1 MSYSRHLDG
10 LTSIW
15 MYAHCIAVVR
25 VHPFI
30 FGHEELLK
38 LYQRLLRINTHEVT
52 HMDRRKFIQRSL
64 VAATTT
70 AAALAGDGKPFK
82 ILASAGSLRRPLSA
96 VQGFTFAR
104 LRYSSGNWD
113 ADPRMPSNLLNSLVE
128 YTSIRVDP
136 NERVVEAGSDALFNY
151 PFLYLTGNK
160 MLRFTEKERVNLRQY
175 LRNGG
180 FMFVDDCN
188 HDIDGTFAKTFESE
202 IRTILDRPTETLR
215 KIPKEHAL
223 YRSFFEFKEGPPATS
238 HELNGWGDDI
248 VHDYLQAIEIDGR
261 IAVLYSNKDYGC
273 EWNYDWTNKRFAAK
287 DNTRFGVNIVVYA
300 LTH

>member
-1 MSYSRHLDG
+1 
-10 LTSIW
+10 
-15 MYAHCIAVVR
+15 
-25 VHPFI
+25 
-30 FGHEELLK
+30 
-38 LYQRLLRINTHEVT
+38 
-52 HMDRRKFIQRSL
+52 MDRRKFIQHSL

-70 AAALAGDGKPFK
+70 AALAGQSTNLDV
-82 ILASAGSLRRPLSA
+82 LASTGAARRPLSA
-96 VQGFTFAR
+96 VSGFTFAR
-104 LRYSSGNWD
+104 LRYASGNWD

-136 NERVVEAGSDALFNY
+136 NERIVDAGSDALANY
-151 PFLYLTGNK
+151 PFVYLTGNK
-160 MLRFTEKERVNLRQY
+160 MLRFTENERVNLRQY

-188 HDIDGTFAKTFESE
+188 HDIDGTFARTFEGE
-202 IRTILDRPTETLR
+202 IKTILDRPTEVLR
-215 KIPKEHAL
+215 KVPKEHSL
-223 YRSFFEFKEGPPATS
+223 YRSFFEFKDGPPATS

-287 DNTRFGVNIVVYA
+287 DNTRFGVNIIVYA

>member
-1 MSYSRHLDG
+1 
-10 LTSIW
+10 
-15 MYAHCIAVVR
+15 
-25 VHPFI
+25 
-30 FGHEELLK
+30 
-38 LYQRLLRINTHEVT
+38 
-52 HMDRRKFIQRSL
+52 MDRRKFIRDSAI
-64 VAATTT
+64 AATA
-70 AAALAGDGKPFK
+70 AAALAGQAKTLNV
-82 ILASAGSLRRPLSA
+82 LAATGAVPTLSAG
-96 VQGFTFAR
+96 VGFTFAR
-104 LRYSSGNWD
+104 LRYASGNWD
-113 ADPRMPSNLLNSLVE
+113 ADPRMPSNILNSLVE

-136 NERVVEAGSDALFNY
+136 NERVIDAGSNTLSNY
-151 PFLYLTGNK
+151 PFVYLTGNK
-160 MLRFTEKERVNLRQY
+160 MLRFTESERQNLRRY

-202 IRTILDRPTETLR
+202 IKMILDRPSEALH
-215 KIPKEHAL
+215 KLAKDHAI

-261 IAVLYSNKDYGC
+261 LAVLYSNKDYGC

-287 DNTRFGVNIVVYA
+287 DNTRFGVNIIVYA